1 MITNIIIMTC
11 TSIIMLLKHLD
22 SEEYLLYE
30 ELKWIA
36 KNEVNFSMQIIN
48 KESQKLADKAERQFF
63 GY

>member
-30 ELKWIA
+30 ELK
-36 KNEVNFSMQIIN
+36 
-48 KESQKLADKAERQFF
+48 
-63 GY
+63 